1 MNADVIPKRAR
12 ERSNKR
18 ILQQAFHEFSRAS
31 ASLENSYRELQVEAK
46 RLSRELASAN
56 AELQRNQKLKAMGEM
71 AVELAHEIRNPLGS
85 IDLFASLLSSELTS
99 DVRLRQWADQIVT
112 SVKFLNTIVTNML
125 TFSRSS
131 VPQLQLL
138 DITGLI
144 HETLDFMEPVFQQ
157 RTVKVSRPGRE
168 PIYIEGDRQMLW
180 QALIN
185 LMMNS
190 LQAMPDRGE
199 LSLQVCESEGML
211 VIAIDDSGIGIA
223 PKNME
228 RIFDP
233 FFTTNE
239 KGTGLGLALVHQIIE
254 KHGGAV
260 TASSELGKGSR
271 FTISIPVAARE
282 VTC

>member
-1 MNADVIPKRAR
+1 
-12 ERSNKR
+12 
-18 ILQQAFHEFSRAS
+18 
-31 ASLENSYRELQVEAK
+31 
-46 RLSRELASAN
+46 
-56 AELQRNQKLKAMGEM
+56 
-71 AVELAHEIRNPLGS
+71 
-85 IDLFASLLSSELTS
+85 
-99 DVRLRQWADQIVT
+99 
-112 SVKFLNTIVTNML
+112 VKFLNTIVTNML

-157 RTVKVSRPGRE
+157 RTVTVSRPGRE

-190 LQAMPDRGE
+190 LHAMPDRGE
-199 LSLQVCESEGML
+199 LSLQVCESQGML

-223 PKNME
+223 PENME